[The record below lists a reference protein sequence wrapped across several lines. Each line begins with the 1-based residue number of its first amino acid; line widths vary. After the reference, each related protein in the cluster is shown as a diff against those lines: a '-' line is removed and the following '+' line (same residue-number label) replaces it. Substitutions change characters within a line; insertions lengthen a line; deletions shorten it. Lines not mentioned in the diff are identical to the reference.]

1 MAIETHPER
10 AEPAGSGPQIGGPG
24 GVLRP
29 WWLRPGVHIGVIGA
43 AVGYILGHLLGN
55 FLSSA
60 YQQNALSDSNDIPIV
75 LGYALGTIGW
85 LAGLGVFNDLGRQ
98 MLGKPLLAE
107 VRRGAG
113 EVGLSKYFRYT
124 LDHKVVGIQYLYG
137 MIAYFLTGG
146 LFAMAIRSEL
156 LSPSYH
162 LIGPNQYL
170 MVVGEHGTMMM
181 MMMSSVILGPFGQ
194 YFGPLLIGSKRVA
207 FPRLEALGFWL
218 TPAAYVI
225 LLSAV
230 LFGGFPT
237 GWTGYE
243 PLATQARQG
252 EDAYF
257 FAFGLMGISMI
268 LAGFNMIVT
277 IINYRAPGMRWSRL
291 PMFVWS
297 MFTVSFLQVLAVPVL
312 VGACY
317 MGLMDRTFQT
327 AFFENQLGGSS
338 FLYEDL
344 FWFFGH
350 PEVYILALPGF
361 GVVAEVIAVFCRKP
375 LFGYKIAAAGM
386 LGVGILSFFVW
397 QHHLFVSGINPD
409 MRPLFMLTTELISI
423 PTGFIFL
430 VAMGT
435 FWKAKI
441 RFSIP
446 MLFALAFYFNFLI
459 GGISGV
465 FLSDVPA
472 DTTEH
477 GSFFVMAHFHYT
489 IMGGLIFAFMAGIY
503 YWLPKMTGIKLNE
516 KLGKLH
522 FWTMFI
528 FFNTTFLPLFALGL
542 MGMPRRV
549 FEYARNLETLND
561 WVSISAFCLGGS
573 ILIFLINFVMSMLFW
588 REPEVG
594 NPWRARSLEWQ
605 VSTPPPPENF
615 KRVPVILSGP
625 YDYGVQGRA
634 AGGRPRPAARRHRRG
649 LRGRARRGGVTMTDM
664 TASPAPASQEAALAA
679 EDEGFYHESALNAAW
694 TGSRLA
700 IGGLA
705 FLFGSFVFAYFYL
718 RSLDSEG
725 RWQGSG
731 FTHPSLWMG
740 TTIML
745 LAVLSASTHYFVLQ
759 RIKAGHKQ
767 TWQIG
772 GLIAPRP
779 RPGRGRDAGL
789 HAARPAV
796 QAGQL
801 RVLQRLRRLLPGL
814 PGHPVRRAALAGDA
828 ARQVQVHP
836 GPVVRR
842 TAAHVH

>member
-1 MAIETHPER
+1 MAIQTQPER
-10 AEPAGSGPQIGGPG
+10 AEPTGRGPEPAGAAA
-24 GVLRP
+24 RP
-29 WWLRPGVHIGVIGA
+29 WWMRPGAHTGLVGAVIG
-43 AVGYILGHLLGN
+43 YFLGHWLGN
-55 FLSSA
+55 FLGGDFARSG
-60 YQQNALSDSNDIPIV
+60 LSDTNDVAIV
-75 LGYALGTIGW
+75 LGYAFGVIGW
-85 LAGLGVFNDLGRQ
+85 LAGLGVFNDLGRL
-98 MLGKPLLAE
+98 MVGKPMPEEPRLL
-107 VRRGAG
+107 
-113 EVGLSKYFRYT
+113 GLEEPGLAKYFRYT

-137 MIAYFLTGG
+137 MIGYFLTGG

-156 LSPSYH
+156 LSPTYH
-162 LIGPNQYL
+162 LIGPEQYL

-218 TPAAYVI
+218 TPAAYIV

-230 LFGGFPT
+230 VMGGFPT

-243 PLATQARQG
+243 PLATQATQG
-252 EDAYF
+252 MDAYF

-277 IINYRAPGMRWSRL
+277 VINYRAPGMRWSRL

-317 MGLMDRTFQT
+317 MGLEDRTFQT
-327 AFFENQLGGSS
+327 AFFTNQLGGSS
-338 FLYEDL
+338 YLYQNL

-361 GVVAEVIAVFCRKP
+361 GVISEVVSVFCRKP

-397 QHHLFVSGINPD
+397 QHHLFMSGINPD

-430 VAMGT
+430 VGMGT
-435 FWKAKI
+435 FWRAKI

-516 KLGKLH
+516 TLGRVH

-561 WVSISAFCLGGS
+561 WVSISAFLLGGS

-605 VSTPPPPENF
+605 LSTPPPPENF
-615 KRVPVILSGP
+615 KRVPVILSSP
-625 YDYGVQGRA
+625 YDYGVKDALPVADLDPPPGVIGA
-634 AGGRPRPAARRHRRG
+634 AY
-649 LRGRARRGGVTMTDM
+649 
-664 TASPAPASQEAALAA
+664 APADAVEA
-679 EDEGFYHESALNAAW
+679 
-694 TGSRLA
+694 
-700 IGGLA
+700 
-705 FLFGSFVFAYFYL
+705 
-718 RSLDSEG
+718 
-725 RWQGSG
+725 
-731 FTHPSLWMG
+731 
-740 TTIML
+740 
-745 LAVLSASTHYFVLQ
+745 
-759 RIKAGHKQ
+759 
-767 TWQIG
+767 
-772 GLIAPRP
+772 
-779 RPGRGRDAGL
+779 
-789 HAARPAV
+789 
-796 QAGQL
+796 
-801 RVLQRLRRLLPGL
+801 
-814 PGHPVRRAALAGDA
+814 
-828 ARQVQVHP
+828 
-836 GPVVRR
+836 
-842 TAAHVH
+842 